1 MLYNA
6 AAHISHSAR
15 QHKTVLENF
24 LPVLVVVTVFSV
36 CQLVPTCFEKTA
48 ISSLND
54 SELQTSPP
62 ATPGSRGVHVANS
75 HFSKIRARRGKR
87 GCLQQEDIS
96 SQKVEEERK
105 EEKGG
110 EREYFGRDRQIS
122 IGYAKWAGERL
133 FTVMAGGRWLFPTK
147 HGLQYCLG
155 CRLRFRDVHFTVD

>member
-48 ISSLND
+48 ISSLKD

-62 ATPGSRGVHVANS
+62 ATPGSRGVHVASS
-75 HFSKIRARRGKR
+75 HFSKMRARRGKR
-87 GCLQQEDIS
+87 GCLKQGDFS
-96 SQKVEEERK
+96 RK
-105 EEKGG
+105 KRRREGG

-122 IGYAKWAGERL
+122 IGYANWAGERL
-133 FTVMAGGRWLFPTK
+133 FTVMAGGRS
-147 HGLQYCLG
+147 GG
-155 CRLRFRDVHFTVD
+155 CSQQSMGTGSNIV

>member
-1 MLYNA
+1 MELGSQIFNSRFPSSQIRWDSILAPFDMLYNA

-75 HFSKIRARRGKR
+75 HFSKIRARRGNK
-87 GCLQQEDIS
+87 GCLKQ
-96 SQKVEEERK
+96 
-105 EEKGG
+105 
-110 EREYFGRDRQIS
+110 GRDYYQLSR
-122 IGYAKWAGERL
+122 YTTHNTAAATLAGCTL
-133 FTVMAGGRWLFPTK
+133 HPPAPGGSGGDVSSTDTLKYF
-147 HGLQYCLG
+147 
-155 CRLRFRDVHFTVD
+155 FRM